1 LVVIL
6 GIRKIYSDQEA
17 RKGISASKVGMGRL
31 MATLSRS
38 SNKPVPGGGN
48 RWPPPPE
55 ASGGGGGGGRGDG
68 DGLDGFR
75 QQLQRYRLGL
85 LFTAAS
91 IVMLFISFTTLFVA
105 RRGTGRFDAVTGG
118 FQSDWIPV
126 LLPIKILL
134 INSAVLGVGS
144 MLVEKARRAARMEAI
159 LVPVG
164 GIPGVRGV
172 RETSLLWVWATVLS
186 GCGFLFGQFRAWHQL
201 LSKGV
206 EISSGPSSTFFYLLT
221 GAHALHLAAG
231 VVILLYACLA
241 PGPRHSLE
249 RRSISL
255 DVTAWYWHFMT
266 VMWIYVLLVLKL
278 MNL

>member
-1 LVVIL
+1 
-6 GIRKIYSDQEA
+6 
-17 RKGISASKVGMGRL
+17 

-55 ASGGGGGGGRGDG
+55 ASGGGGGGGGRGDG

-105 RRGTGRFDAVTGG
+105 RRGTGRFDTVSGG

-126 LLPIKILL
+126 PLPMTILL
-134 INSAVLGVGS
+134 VNTAVLGLGS
-144 MLVEKARRAARMEAI
+144 LLVEKARRAARTEAV
-159 LVPVG
+159 LVPMG
-164 GIPGVRGV
+164 SIPGVRGI
-172 RETSLLWVWATVLS
+172 RQTSLLWVWATVLT
-186 GCGFLFGQFRAWHQL
+186 GCGFLFGQSLAWKQL
-201 LSKGV
+201 LLKGV
-206 EISSGPSSTFFYLLT
+206 DMTSGPASVFFYLLT
-221 GAHALHLAAG
+221 GAHALHLFAG
-231 VVILLYACLA
+231 VLILLYSCLA

-249 RRSISL
+249 RRTISL
-255 DVTAWYWHFMT
+255 DVTAWYWHFMA
-266 VMWIYVLLVLKL
+266 VMWIYVLAVLKL
-278 MNL
+278 MNS